1 MCIIF
6 NFYLFK
12 IYKNNKMTD
21 LNGTNNSDTFIFND
35 DKIEQTLNDLLS
47 LNNKKSLDDI
57 ITSNPE
63 KILKAKS

>member
-1 MCIIF
+1 MSIIF